1 MAVVYRSLSLPPSI
15 SAPIDTFSWCLFDTR
30 VDLLDFE
37 PFEPSATMTSS
48 TTSNNRTVRASL
60 RLAAPPSS
68 SVVQLYTDDD
78 VRMGP
83 SVVAADGN
91 LLLIHMAGFD
101 WPWMKSLPPP
111 PDWVAWGEDTGIIK
125 MGECFVVASLKPRV
139 IIDRSTRKGVELEVE
154 VAFVWIFRS
163 GTNKWDIRQLDM
175 PHDSDNGLVEFHW
188 QTDAVFSFDEF
199 MCWVDYHRGILLCDV
214 CNSDPELRF
223 LRFPGIEIWRC
234 GDRALPTRF
243 RTVSICK
250 GRMKFVDVDNGRFRS
265 TENDDNRSTESNDIG
280 STDSDDNE
288 HCNGNGCSIT
298 TWTLKMP
305 QYKWEKDYVLQIE
318 ELWSQQ
324 SYQDSR
330 LQKIVPTFPV
340 VSMEKPDILHLIVK
354 EPGFYKESWMITIDM
369 KKKTL
374 GPYQLYKNP
383 VNERGG
389 VVLLTS
395 VTYILTV
402 R

>member
-1 MAVVYRSLSLPPSI
+1 
-15 SAPIDTFSWCLFDTR
+15 
-30 VDLLDFE
+30 
-37 PFEPSATMTSS
+37 
-48 TTSNNRTVRASL
+48 
-60 RLAAPPSS
+60 
-68 SVVQLYTDDD
+68 
-78 VRMGP
+78 
-83 SVVAADGN
+83 
-91 LLLIHMAGFD
+91 
-101 WPWMKSLPPP
+101 
-111 PDWVAWGEDTGIIK
+111 

-330 LQKIVPTFPV
+330 LPKIVPTFPV

-383 VNERGG
+383 VNERGT
-389 VVLLTS
+389 VLLTS